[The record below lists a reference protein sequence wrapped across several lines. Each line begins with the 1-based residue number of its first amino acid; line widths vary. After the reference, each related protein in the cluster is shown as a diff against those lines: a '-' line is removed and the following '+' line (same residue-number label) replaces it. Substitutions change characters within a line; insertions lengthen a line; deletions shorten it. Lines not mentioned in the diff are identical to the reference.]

1 MNQRW
6 QAMGLVIFGSIVYGF
21 VSIAIKFAYGRGF
34 SFTDVLGMQML
45 SGFVLLLACTTIFR
59 QWQKIKRKQLVQL
72 LLAGTLNA
80 LTSIFF
86 QISLQYVPASIA
98 IVLIFQFIWMGVLL
112 EALID
117 RQRPAPET
125 LISVALLLVGT
136 VMASNLAEDG
146 IAGFSLYG
154 AGFGLLAA
162 VTYSGVIAASGRIAV
177 EVNPWMRSLVMN
189 SSTTLLVWVLF
200 RPAAFTDGALSDGL
214 WYWGLLIACCSVL
227 IPNVC
232 FAAGTPKIGAAL
244 AGILS
249 SVELPATVFL
259 SWVLLQETVTPA
271 QWIGN
276 TIILGG
282 IAATRFK
289 LRRKKEASF
298 WGLEGQSPI
307 NEN

>member
-1 MNQRW
+1 VQKKICYNGVVICRKHAPNEKRQKKGAKMNQRW
-6 QAMGLVIFGSIVYGF
+6 QAIGLVIFGSIVYGF

-45 SGFVLLLACTTIFR
+45 SGFVLLLA
-59 QWQKIKRKQLVQL
+59 
-72 LLAGTLNA
+72 
-80 LTSIFF
+80 
-86 QISLQYVPASIA
+86 
-98 IVLIFQFIWMGVLL
+98 
-112 EALID
+112 
-117 RQRPAPET
+117 
-125 LISVALLLVGT
+125 
-136 VMASNLAEDG
+136 
-146 IAGFSLYG
+146 
-154 AGFGLLAA
+154 LLAA

-189 SSTTLLVWVLF
+189 SSMTLLVWALF
-200 RPAAFTDGALSDGL
+200 RPAAFTDGALSGGL

-259 SWVLLQETVTPA
+259 SWALLQETVTPA

-276 TIILGG
+276 AIILGG

-298 WGLEGQSPI
+298 RVSEGQSPI